1 MPKIIV
7 LMLLFLII
15 ASLGSALVYMLK
27 GSNPQGT
34 ARALT
39 WRIGLSVGLFV
50 LLMVFY
56 KLGWVQPHGT
66 TPVSPPPASS
76 SLIEP

>member
-7 LMLLFLII
+7 LLMLLLIVG
-15 ASLGSALVYMLK
+15 SLGSAMFSMLR
-27 GSNPQGT
+27 GGNPQGT

-39 WRIGLSVGLFV
+39 VRIGLSVGLFI
-50 LLMVFY
+50 LLIVFY

-66 TPVSPPPASS
+66 TPIQPN
-76 SLIEP
+76 